1 MAPGRVPA
9 SFPRPPAVATERK
22 RLVLWPSRRGK
33 SQPTPSERP
42 PLIPSSVE
50 SRPQRPER
58 GPAKPL
64 IDPRDGD
71 AEDDASSPK
80 QKSLLAIAGSLLGR
94 DQPDQ
99 APHRLGGLD
108 RLSGGDPGFRAAGRD
123 GMGRRRLLEIAGTV
137 WNRRRDRP
145 SRCRRRGLD
154 RLAAVVARG
163 GSEFLGA
170 QRLGGSA
177 WIRLVPGGD
186 PPSGRASAEAKER
199 RRARA
204 HAGDELRR
212 RRNPPR
218 FDRRPGRDRRL
229 AGDAVDRIGVGS
241 RRAALN

>member
-1 MAPGRVPA
+1 M
-9 SFPRPPAVATERK
+9 
-22 RLVLWPSRRGK
+22 
-33 SQPTPSERP
+33 
-42 PLIPSSVE
+42 
-50 SRPQRPER
+50 
-58 GPAKPL
+58 
-64 IDPRDGD
+64 
-71 AEDDASSPK
+71 
-80 QKSLLAIAGSLLGR
+80 
-94 DQPDQ
+94 
-99 APHRLGGLD
+99 GGVD

-137 WNRRRDRP
+137 WNWRRDRP

-177 WIRLVPGGD
+177 WIRLVPRGD

-212 RRNPPR
+212 RRNSPR

-241 RRAALN
+241 RRAAPTDLAHARQRRRHHVGLPRRSLARLGLRRRQHGPAARSRGVRRRAVGRARLAGGASLRHPYRRRALWLPHRERAGRTARQRTAEAGDDPPRGDRTPPGRSTSSS